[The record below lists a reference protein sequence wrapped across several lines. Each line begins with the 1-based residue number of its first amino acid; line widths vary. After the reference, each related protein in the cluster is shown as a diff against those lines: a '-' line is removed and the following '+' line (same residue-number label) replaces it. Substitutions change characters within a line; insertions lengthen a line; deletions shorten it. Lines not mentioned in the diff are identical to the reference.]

1 MKIFIK
7 RMTSQAL
14 IVSILTLGSPLP
26 YANAAM
32 IGTAQVAT
40 EHVQA
45 DRERVLAF
53 FAREELQQQFHALG
67 VDAQAAR
74 ERVAAMSDTEIAS
87 LAGKLDQAPAG
98 AGIVGAFVT
107 VFVVLLITDIIG
119 LTKIFPFTRSLR

>member
-1 MKIFIK
+1 MKIALK

-14 IVSILTLGSPLP
+14 IISILTLGSPLP

-40 EHVQA
+40 ENAQA

-67 VDAQAAR
+67 VDAQAAT
-74 ERVAAMSDTEIAS
+74 ERVAAMSDAEIAR

-98 AGIVGAFVT
+98 GDIVGAFVT
-107 VFVVLLITDIIG
+107 VFIVLLITDIIG